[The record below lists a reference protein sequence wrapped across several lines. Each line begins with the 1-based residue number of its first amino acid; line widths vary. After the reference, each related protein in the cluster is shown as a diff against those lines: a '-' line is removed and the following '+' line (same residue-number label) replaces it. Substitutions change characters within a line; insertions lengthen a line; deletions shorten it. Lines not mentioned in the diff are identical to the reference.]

1 MHFRAASC
9 AHYALARSPRRD
21 CSAAPISP
29 LRAIGNGEQVAS
41 NKNPLKGFEVKYEK
55 EMEMSIQLQ
64 IEEMP
69 GYLKARFISA
79 GAVDEIERQY
89 CIF

>member
-1 MHFRAASC
+1 
-9 AHYALARSPRRD
+9 
-21 CSAAPISP
+21 
-29 LRAIGNGEQVAS
+29 
-41 NKNPLKGFEVKYEK
+41 
-55 EMEMSIQLQ
+55 MSVQLQ